1 MDISP
6 MCDRYNA
13 TVEKSQVSRIY
24 TQQQTVAV
32 PTVSGWVYRLH
43 RAPAVGDLGGP
54 GAARRPGHPGCA
66 GGEQRLVPE
75 PDPRQ
80 PQQLQQRAQGGRRPG
95 GGGGGRGG
103 GGGE

>member
-1 MDISP
+1 M
-6 MCDRYNA
+6 
-13 TVEKSQVSRIY
+13 
-24 TQQQTVAV
+24 
-32 PTVSGWVYRLH
+32 SGWVYRLH

-54 GAARRPGHPGCA
+54 GAARRPGHPGRA